1 MCVNI
6 SVHNHRKRL
15 SGYDALL
22 SIQHLTLFE
31 DTTVEKKITSGI
43 LMLRS
48 IFIFYSLNGINFIWF
63 QFNLHSSE
71 HKSVFC
77 LLHSS
82 VFRFTVERKHHKNHK
97 RQLHNHICSS
107 PVFRDNLNKNLPIH
121 CQHMKWLK
129 SILCIFFL
137 QKWISCAYAIFIL
150 IYFTI
155 NLENHYITM
164 IILHND
170 NALLCKTILENT
182 VISQCWMHTLVW
194 YLRL

>member
-6 SVHNHRKRL
+6 FVHNHRKRL

-129 SILCIFFL
+129 SILCIFFPAEVNFL
-137 QKWISCAYAIFIL
+137 CLRHFYSYIF
-150 IYFTI
+150 YNKFR
-155 NLENHYITM
+155 ES
-164 IILHND
+164 LHNKD
-170 NALLCKTILENT
+170 NP
-182 VISQCWMHTLVW
+182 SQW
-194 YLRL
+194 